1 MARGWSTWP
10 ARKKASS
17 TQKREGFEGDIT
29 ADCPREDRAKLFT
42 EMQDR
47 RTREKNRQIY
57 TGKVFAGCK
66 ENLKRVIE
74 PWNRLFI
81 RVLQTP
87 FLEVSKT
94 G

>member
-42 EMQDR
+42 EMQDG
-47 RTREKNRQIY
+47 RTRENRFTQERSLL
-57 TGKVFAGCK
+57 GV
-66 ENLKRVIE
+66 R
-74 PWNRLFI
+74 
-81 RVLQTP
+81 
-87 FLEVSKT
+87 KT
-94 G
+94 